1 MKKLLFIGIA
11 AAALSGAPAI
21 AAELPLKAAPLLFD
35 WTGWYGGV
43 NTGYSWGRSR
53 TTISNGPLTTNP
65 TPLDTS
71 IRHRGW
77 EFSGEGG
84 YCWQRNGG
92 FVATNLPTVT
102 CIEVRYD
109 GPRERGHLTT
119 TILGDPGDVQPRPPS
134 TIMIGPH
141 LGVLT
146 DANMMMWYLAGGLAI
161 GQSETQATIAG
172 FQASADKWKAGF
184 FLGAGVERMINRNW
198 SWKLEYDYVRFGG
211 SGVSATFPVGLGSR
225 VGNLNLFAN
234 PVTIAGNKDAYDNKI
249 SFGINYHFGS
259 H

>member
-1 MKKLLFIGIA
+1 MKKLLIAGVA
-11 AAALSGAPAI
+11 AAAFCSTSAM
-21 AAELPLKAAPLLFD
+21 AAELPVKAVPLLFD
-35 WTGWYGGV
+35 WTGWYGGA
-43 NTGYSWGRSR
+43 NTGYSWGRGR
-53 TTISNGPLTTNP
+53 TTVNNSGTVT

-92 FVATNLPTVT
+92 LTTAAVSTVT
-102 CIEVRYD
+102 CVEVRYD

-119 TILGDPGDVQPRPPS
+119 TVLGDPGTFRTQPPS

-141 LGVLT
+141 LGVLS
-146 DANMMMWYLAGGLAI
+146 DANMTMWYLAGGLAL
-161 GQSETQATIAG
+161 GQSEIQANIAG
-172 FQASADKWKAGF
+172 FPASADKWKTGF
-184 FLGAGVERMINRNW
+184 FLGAGVERMITHNW

-211 SGVSATFPVGLGSR
+211 SGVTATFPTGIAGIRNVNF
-225 VGNLNLFAN
+225 VN
-234 PVTIAGNKDAYDNKI
+234 PVTVTGNKDAYDNKI
-249 SFGINYHFGS
+249 SVGINYHFAS

>member
-1 MKKLLFIGIA
+1 MKKLVAFAAAIA
-11 AAALSGAPAI
+11 ALFSVPAS
-21 AAELPLKAAPLLFD
+21 AAELPLKAVPLLFD

-53 TTISNGPLTTNP
+53 TTITNNSATQP
-65 TPLDTS
+65 TPLDVN

-92 FVATNLPTVT
+92 FLAANVPTVT

-119 TILGDPGDVQPRPPS
+119 TILGDPGDDTPQPPS

-141 LGVLT
+141 FGVLS
-146 DANMMMWYLAGGLAI
+146 DANMTMWYLAGGLAI
-161 GQSETQATIAG
+161 GKSENKMIIAG
-172 FQASADKWKAGF
+172 FEASADKWKAGF

-198 SWKLEYDYVRFGG
+198 SWKLEYDYVKFSGG
-211 SGVSATFPVGLGSR
+211 VGATFAPGGLAAANR
-225 VGNLNLFAN
+225 LFVD
-234 PVTIAGNKDAYDNKI
+234 PVTVNGNKNAYDNKI